1 MARLLMLGDFV
12 SALGDLFRAR
22 ALGVLA
28 LGVALSLALLVL
40 VYAGFVQL
48 IDWTTPDVLTLP
60 WVGEVHWVRDLLSWG
75 SLAFMLVASF
85 FLMMPVASLFTG
97 LFLETV
103 AAGVEA
109 RHYPQLPPAS
119 GASFTQALQDSL
131 NFLALLIGANIVALI
146 LYTVMGPAAP
156 LLFWGLNGYLL
167 GREYFQ
173 MVALRRLD
181 RAAAKA
187 LRRKHW
193 GEIWVAGVLM
203 ALPLTVPLVNLVVP
217 VLAAASFTHLFH
229 RLRGEPKGRAAP
241 R

>member
-1 MARLLMLGDFV
+1 MPGDFLA
-12 SALGDLFRAR
+12 ALGDLFRAR
-22 ALGVLA
+22 ALGVVA
-28 LGVALSLALLVL
+28 LGVALSLALLLL

-60 WVGEVHWVRDLLSWG
+60 WVGEVHWVKDLLSWG
-75 SLAFMLVASF
+75 SLLFMLGASF
-85 FLMMPVASLFTG
+85 FLMVPVASLFTG
-97 LFLETV
+97 LFLDAV

-109 RHYPQLPPAS
+109 RHYPQLPPAQ
-119 GASFTQALQDSL
+119 GASFVQNLQDTL
-131 NFLALLIGANIVALI
+131 NFLALLVVANIVALVV
-146 LYTVMGPAAP
+146 YAMVGPAAP
-156 LLFWGLNGYLL
+156 LLFWGMNGYLL

-187 LRRKHW
+187 LRRKHR
-193 GEIWVAGVLM
+193 GQIWLAGILM
-203 ALPLTVPLVNLVVP
+203 ALPLTVPVVNLVVP

-229 RLRGEPKGRAAP
+229 RLRGEQR